1 MFQKEHKNFQITLFV
16 LSIVNIV
23 LAILL
28 VLVLTSVVLGHSIGT
43 IFQMNEMGKEQVQWI
58 TNVLYGL
65 LIAIASVNFFSAVY
79 SIVSAFVFK
88 SGFSIAT
95 SVITLIFGYFASDLF
110 HLTSVMRW
118 IPKILAGI
126 T

>member
-1 MFQKEHKNFQITLFV
+1 MFQKEHKNFQIVLFV

-43 IFQMNEMGKEQVQWI
+43 IFQMGGIGQENIRLV
-58 TNVLYGL
+58 TNVPYAL
-65 LIAIASVNFFSAVY
+65 LIVIASVNFFSAVY